1 MFTGIVQAIGEI
13 RRMERRGGD
22 VRLQIGTGK
31 LDLADV
37 KGGDSIATS
46 GVCLTVVG
54 QGGDWFAADVSLET
68 LSLTTLGDLAA
79 GARVNLEKSLAVT
92 DRLGGHMVSGHV
104 DGVGQVVSMAEDAR
118 SVRYRMR
125 APDALARYIARKGS
139 VCIDGVSLTVNAVDG
154 AEFELNIIPATMRE
168 TIFGGYRPGS
178 RVNIEVDLVARYLER
193 LLLGDGAAHPGATT
207 GGISRDFLASHG
219 FPST

>member
-1 MFTGIVQAIGEI
+1 MFTGIIQAVGSL
-13 RRMERRGGD
+13 RRLDRRGGD
-22 VRLQIGTGK
+22 VRLEIGTGK
-31 LDLADV
+31 LDLSDV

-54 QGGDWFAADVSLET
+54 QGADWFAADVSLET
-68 LSLTTLGDLAA
+68 LSLTTLGSL
-79 GARVNLEKSLAVT
+79 GPGSHVNLEKSLGVT

-104 DGVGQVVSMAEDAR
+104 DGVGEVLSLGQDGR
-118 SVRYRMR
+118 SWRYRLR

-139 VCIDGVSLTVNAVDG
+139 ICIDGVSLTVNAVDG

-168 TIFGGYRPGS
+168 TVFEGYRAGS
-178 RVNIEVDLVARYLER
+178 RVNLEVDLVARYLER
-193 LLLGDGAAHPGATT
+193 LLQGDAAAQPDKS
-207 GGISRDFLASHG
+207 GGISREFLASHG